1 MLDGMYAAVRCDR
14 QDWILH
20 EEGQLVVKIIMD
32 AIKPPSFQRAVI
44 SQMILTRN
52 KPLKKDAFR
61 FVRWLRE
68 FAIFHE
74 RYVGDGE
81 QIYKPAQPKKHM
93 NIRGAVA
100 AKAAVAPATPVAV
113 PVDHNAPGRACL
125 KCQEASGLLRA
136 HAQANAHRRAET
148 NGRREQNPR
157 GRQGGRVATI
167 RVAQEPTPQM
177 ATIGGVLPVAV
188 LFDSGA
194 DVSVASGGLLAA
206 LLAAGEMPK
215 VIEMGSLSIQP
226 YGVESKPIKVTK
238 QVILPNIEF
247 ETDLGRLM
255 LRDVRVWLDEASEAI
270 ELTLGLPVMKR
281 LGYDDRVLLE
291 NAWRQH

>member
-1 MLDGMYAAVRCDR
+1 
-14 QDWILH
+14 
-20 EEGQLVVKIIMD
+20 
-32 AIKPPSFQRAVI
+32 
-44 SQMILTRN
+44 MILTRN

-125 KCQEASGLLRA
+125 KCRSPDHP

>member
-1 MLDGMYAAVRCDR
+1 
-14 QDWILH
+14 
-20 EEGQLVVKIIMD
+20 
-32 AIKPPSFQRAVI
+32 
-44 SQMILTRN
+44 
-52 KPLKKDAFR
+52 
-61 FVRWLRE
+61 
-68 FAIFHE
+68 
-74 RYVGDGE
+74 
-81 QIYKPAQPKKHM
+81 M

-100 AKAAVAPATPVAV
+100 AKAAVAPALHAVAV
-113 PVDHNAPGRACL
+113 PDGSQMRQERACL

-148 NGRREQNPR
+148 NASSSVEQNPR

-194 DVSVASGGLLAA
+194 DVSVASGGLLLAA

>member
-1 MLDGMYAAVRCDR
+1 
-14 QDWILH
+14 
-20 EEGQLVVKIIMD
+20 
-32 AIKPPSFQRAVI
+32 
-44 SQMILTRN
+44 
-52 KPLKKDAFR
+52 
-61 FVRWLRE
+61 
-68 FAIFHE
+68 
-74 RYVGDGE
+74 
-81 QIYKPAQPKKHM
+81 
-93 NIRGAVA
+93 
-100 AKAAVAPATPVAV
+100 
-113 PVDHNAPGRACL
+113 
-125 KCQEASGLLRA
+125 
-136 HAQANAHRRAET
+136 ANAHRRAET